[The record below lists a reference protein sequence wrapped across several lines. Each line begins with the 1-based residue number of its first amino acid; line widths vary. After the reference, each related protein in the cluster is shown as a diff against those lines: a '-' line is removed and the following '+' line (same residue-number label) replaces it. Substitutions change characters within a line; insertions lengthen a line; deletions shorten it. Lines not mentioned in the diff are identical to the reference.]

1 MGTAGRKVRRN
12 GAAEEVIAGAI
23 KLKKKT
29 LALAESCTGGL
40 VSSRITDVSGSSAYF
55 RGGVVAYSNDIKINV
70 LNVPADLIKE
80 HGAVSRQVAMAMAEG
95 ARHVLDAD
103 MAAAVTG
110 IAGPGGGTREKPV
123 GLAYVAFVSGKVK
136 KARKVVFKGDRV
148 EVKRQFS
155 EAVLEMIRENV

>member
-1 MGTAGRKVRRN
+1 MGTAGRKVRRSA
-12 GAAEEVIAGAI
+12 AAEEVIASAI

-95 ARHVLDAD
+95 ARRVLGAD

-136 KARKVVFKGDRV
+136 KARKVLFKGDRMS
-148 EVKRQFS
+148 VKNRFA
-155 EAVLEMIRENV
+155 EAVLKMIRENM